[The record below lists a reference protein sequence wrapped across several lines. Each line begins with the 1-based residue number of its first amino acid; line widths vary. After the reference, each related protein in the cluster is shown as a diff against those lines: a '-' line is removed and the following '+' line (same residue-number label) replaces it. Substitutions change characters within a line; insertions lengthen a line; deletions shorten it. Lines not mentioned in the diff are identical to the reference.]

1 MDEPA
6 KSKPQDST
14 KDEMPTRDCVDTP
27 RLAPAA
33 PAPGEVESEKQLP
46 GVLPERNLKKNLG
59 CG

>member
-1 MDEPA
+1 MEEPA
-6 KSKPQDST
+6 NSKLGDST
-14 KDEMPTRDCVDTP
+14 KDEMPTRDCADTP

-33 PAPGEVESEKQLP
+33 PAPGEVESEKQFP